1 MTAGRQAERQTNMTT
16 ALDSPIEIKTMEQK
30 NLLQK
35 LRNIGIMAHI
45 DAGKTTTT
53 ERMLYLA
60 GRIYRIGEVD
70 DGTATMDWMQQEQER
85 GITITSA
92 STACRWKDCDINI
105 IDTPGHVDFTV
116 EVERS
121 LRVLDGGVVIF
132 CAVGGVEP
140 QSETVWRQ
148 ADTYGVPR
156 IAYVNKMDRIGAD
169 FISVVKQIRE
179 YLGARA
185 IPIQIPIGSED
196 TFRGIIDLI
205 EKKAYIYRNDNIDGK
220 AFDVVE
226 IPDEYMDMY
235 NQHRHKLL
243 EAVSDIDEALMR
255 KYVSDESDI
264 TVDEIKAVLRKG
276 VLGSKIVP
284 VLCGS
289 SLQSKGVGLLLDA
302 VCDYLPSPVDVPSI
316 EGIDPRDKSVKK
328 RKTGFNEPFSGLV
341 FKIVSDPYVGKLTYF
356 RVYSGSLQSG
366 LNVYN
371 ATKGFKER
379 VAKIVKMHANKQ
391 EIVDMVSAGDIAAA
405 VGLKDTKTG
414 DTICDERNPI
424 ILESMHFPEPVLF
437 MAIEPKSTKDQ
448 DKLGPVLKKLEEEDP
463 SFSVRYDSDT
473 GQTIIG
479 GMGELHLEV
488 LLDRMNREFS
498 IKANTGKPEVA
509 YKETMRNRASVVG
522 KFIQQTG
529 GHGQYGHVVFDVETG
544 ERGSGVVFDNRIKA
558 GAIPKEFIPSVKEG
572 VMDAARNG
580 VLAGYPVTDIYV
592 KLIDGSYHDV
602 DSSEMAFKTAASIAL
617 NDALRKGSSVLL
629 EPVMRIEITVPENFL
644 GDVIGDFNSRRG
656 KIESIKPKGNV
667 QAIKGFVP
675 LAETFGYATALRSL
689 TQGRGTYIMEPA
701 FYSEVPSFV
710 AGKIINF

>member
-1 MTAGRQAERQTNMTT
+1 MTT
-16 ALDSPIEIKTMEQK
+16 VLDEPIKLNTMKHK
-30 NLLQK
+30 NPLQK

-121 LRVLDGGVVIF
+121 LRVLDGGVVVF

-148 ADTYGVPR
+148 ADSYAVPR
-156 IAYVNKMDRIGAD
+156 IIYINKMDRVGAD
-169 FISVVKQIRE
+169 FFSVVKQIRE
-179 YLGARA
+179 YLGAKA
-185 IPIQIPIGSED
+185 VPIQIPIGSED
-196 TFRGIIDLI
+196 TFKGIIDLI
-205 EKKAYIYRNDNIDGK
+205 EKKAYMYRNDNVDGK

-226 IPDEYMDMY
+226 IPNECMDMY

-243 EAVSDIDEALMR
+243 EAVSDIDEALMQ
-255 KYVSDESDI
+255 KYVSDENDI
-264 TVDEIKAVLRKG
+264 AADEIKAALRKG
-276 VLGSKIVP
+276 VLRSKIVP

-316 EGIDPRDKSVKK
+316 EGIDPRDNSEKK
-328 RKTGFNEPFSGLV
+328 RKTGPNEPFSALV
-341 FKIVSDPYVGKLTYF
+341 FKIVSDSYVGKLTYF
-356 RVYSGSLQSG
+356 RVYSGSVQSG
-366 LNVYN
+366 HNVYN
-371 ATKGFKER
+371 AAKGFKER

-391 EIVDMVSAGDIAAA
+391 EIVDTVSAGDIAAA

-414 DTICDERNPI
+414 DTICDEKNPI

-437 MAIEPKSTKDQ
+437 MAIEPKSQKDQ
-448 DKLGPVLKKLEEEDP
+448 DKLGLVLKKLEEEDP
-463 SFSVRYDSDT
+463 SFSVRYNPDT

-509 YKETMRNRASVVG
+509 YKETMRNRASTVG

-529 GHGQYGHVVFDVETG
+529 GRGQYGHVVFDVETG
-544 ERGSGVVFDNRIKA
+544 ERGSGVVFDSRIKA
-558 GAIPKEFIPSVKEG
+558 GVIPKEFIPSVKEG

-617 NDALRKGSSVLL
+617 NNALRKGSSVLL

>member
-1 MTAGRQAERQTNMTT
+1 MTT
-16 ALDSPIEIKTMEQK
+16 VLDKPIELKTMKQEK
-30 NLLQK
+30 TLHR

-121 LRVLDGGVVIF
+121 LRVLDGGVVVF

-148 ADTYGVPR
+148 ADGYKVPR
-156 IAYVNKMDRIGAD
+156 IAYINKMDRIGAD
-169 FISVVKQIRE
+169 FFAVVKQIKE
-179 YLGARA
+179 YLGAKA
-185 IPIQIPIGSED
+185 VPVQIPMGSED
-196 TFRGIIDLI
+196 AFRGIIDLV
-205 EKKAYIYRNDNIDGK
+205 EKKAFVYRADNIDGK
-220 AFDVVE
+220 GFDIID
-226 IPDEYMDMY
+226 IPDDY
-235 NQHRHKLL
+235 NDIYSQYRHSLL
-243 EAVSDIDEALMR
+243 ESVSDMDDVLMQKYLNDENS
-255 KYVSDESDI
+255 VSS
-264 TVDEIKAVLRKG
+264 DEIKAALRKG
-276 VLGSKIVP
+276 VLRAKIVP

-316 EGIDPRDKSVKK
+316 EGIDPKTRSVKK
-328 RKTGFNEPFSGLV
+328 RKTGFDEPFSGLV
-341 FKIVSDPYVGKLTYF
+341 FKIVSDPYVGKLAYF
-356 RVYSGSLQSG
+356 RVYSGALRSG

-371 ATKGFKER
+371 ATKDFKER

-391 EIVDMVSAGDIAAA
+391 EIVDMVGAGDIAAA

-414 DTICDERNPI
+414 DTICDEKNPI

-437 MAIEPKSTKDQ
+437 MAIEPKSKKDQ
-448 DKLGPVLKKLEEEDP
+448 DKLGIVLKKLEEEDP
-463 SFSVRYDSDT
+463 SFSVIYNTET

-488 LLDRMNREFS
+488 LLDRMSREFS

-509 YKETMRNRASVVG
+509 YKETMRNRASAVG

-529 GHGQYGHVVFDVETG
+529 GRGQYGHVVFDVETG
-544 ERGSGVVFDNRIKA
+544 QRGSGVVFENRIK
-558 GAIPKEFIPSVKEG
+558 GGIIPKEFIPSIKEG
-572 VMDAARNG
+572 VTDAARNG
-580 VLAGYPVTDIYV
+580 ILAGYPVTDIYV

-602 DSSEMAFKTAASIAL
+602 DSSEVAFKAAASIAL

-667 QAIKGFVP
+667 QSIRGFVP

-701 FYSEVPSFV
+701 YYSEVPSFI
-710 AGKIINF
+710 AGKIISY